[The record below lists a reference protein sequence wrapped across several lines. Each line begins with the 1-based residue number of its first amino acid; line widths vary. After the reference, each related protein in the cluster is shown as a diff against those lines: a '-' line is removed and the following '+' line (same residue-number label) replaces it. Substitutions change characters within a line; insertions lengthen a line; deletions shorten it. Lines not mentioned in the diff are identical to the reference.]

1 MIDMKRKFKR
11 QCFWLKKLGD
21 KWKRPKGRQSKLRH
35 EKKGRWAVPKVGYGR
50 ASKERGTVI
59 FKSQQ
64 VMPVLIRN
72 MKELGNVGKSEVAV
86 IASSVGA
93 RKSLMIIAE
102 AEKRGIKIINRKAK
116 AAKKVAETKNEA
128 EKK

>member
-1 MIDMKRKFKR
+1 MVDMERKFKR

-21 KWKRPKGRQSKLRH
+21 KWKKPKGRHSKLRH

-50 ASKERGTVI
+50 ASKERGTII

-72 MKELGNVGKSEVAV
+72 MKELENVGKSEAAV

-93 RKSLMIIAE
+93 RKTLMIITE

-116 AAKKVAETKNEA
+116 KVKAEAKNEA